1 MEDIF
6 EFLKQ
11 DYKKEYSLI
20 QDVNNNINGG
30 LFLPAVQSLLEQSF
44 KKILLINNLIISTY
58 IDPISGEV
66 KEDRNPNFKTI
77 LYSSS
82 FSNLLSEKYNY
93 DVRNLRKILNSD
105 SRNISI
111 HGKRISKDTTLED
124 LNETDTTKLSD
135 LKIKTIYANLFLY
148 FVAVYQTEQGNPPK
162 TTWQDDYVS
171 TLLNPSLEKIEQE
184 EVVESEKK
192 IKTQQ
197 VKLDKVKKEY
207 ESKLRSSETKLEN
220 KEAKL
225 IEKEEEIARQNIALT
240 EKENQLIAQ
249 EKQMSEINEKLI
261 QKENENQTYIN
272 EIEKLKN
279 ELALPKIT
287 IKKSKKITIKDRK
300 VIEQKSIA
308 LNTNK
313 KSASLKN
320 ANLVK
325 IKELSPNLSIQI
337 PLETSLSLVYDF
349 ISHGWLDKARS
360 QLTEL
365 EKDYDSGE
373 VQLAKLCLKHKVDAL
388 DKLVKIEFDDE
399 DLLSLQNII
408 STCSNL
414 STTRQVLNTII
425 KNVQENTKLLYAI
438 PLYNLALNYN
448 FPDREIAKESFLN
461 LINTTITHPS
471 GKQDEILLAINTY
484 AKFLSNSE
492 YSKFILEVIEKSIVN
507 NKFICAKSLN
517 DELLIQNRKN
527 NTLVKNDLLIDL
539 QVKSINEVYSSL
551 FKKDMS
557 EKLVEYITSLA
568 SVKEQ
573 LDCLNRIYLNIKIHM
588 HTNYSLAQKYFESIY
603 PFEFND
609 RNILKEEILTE
620 LLSHSKP
627 TKPYLDFTLAII
639 NLYPADQTE
648 IYVSKLLILA
658 GVLLAYEKFE
668 STKMVS
674 ELILEIDPKNSKALE
689 NVLICE
695 INLKKSQKN
704 ITFDEFFDINS
715 YQTLLS
721 TLTNEDIKNVN
732 NRFIKLSFIN
742 ITTSENQLSLFN
754 NLLRFVDNDKDTEN
768 YLIAA
773 AEKLLKAKM
782 FNKASV
788 YLNQAL
794 TINNLNSNTY
804 WMLCLCELKCTTLE
818 EATKL
823 KQDIFDNKYY
833 QLALT
838 TAKKTNDTTT
848 YKKYMSFYDSQ
859 LAYRKRKKEQKKKTR
874 NILIVIGVMIAI
886 ILFNIFLPV
895 VLNHN
900 RYKEA
905 QKLKFAEYSTYCA
918 VYIDKGFEQKE
929 VVVPSSYKNKPVTVI
944 KSFRECESLEKITLP
959 ETITE
964 INAYAFYECINL
976 EQIVAPEDML
986 LETIGVYA
994 FTSCSKLQSVDFNY
1008 SNLSSLG
1015 SNAFASCT
1023 SIEKIDLS
1031 TSSVFTIP
1039 SSCFS
1044 LCLSLKDVKLA
1055 KQTILIKQSAFFK
1068 CESLESFAVPA
1079 YTYEIERQAFSF
1091 CKNLKTLEF
1100 ENLSNLTIIGL
1111 EAFME
1116 CAIENLT
1123 LPEGLSYINSRAFMD
1138 NDISYL
1144 SLPNSLSTINNQ
1156 AFFGNRI
1163 LTLVINFNNPDIIG
1177 DGEDFS
1183 NKFAFYEEDEN
1194 SNQTY
1199 ILTALKIYVP
1209 SSSYNSYLN
1218 AWSGY
1223 TVEDK
1228 ILPQQ

>member
-20 QDVNNNINGG
+20 QDVNSNINGA

-58 IDPISGEV
+58 TDPISGEV
-66 KEDRNPNFKTI
+66 KEDRNPNFKTM
-77 LYSSS
+77 LFSST
-82 FSNLLSEKYNY
+82 FNEFLKEKYNY
-93 DVRNLRKILNSD
+93 DLKHIKKILTSD
-105 SRNISI
+105 NRNISI
-111 HGKRISKDTTLED
+111 HGKRINKDTTLEE
-124 LNETDTTKLSD
+124 LNSIEKLD
-135 LKIKTIYANLFLY
+135 KKTIRILYVELFFYL
-148 FVAVYQTEQGNPPK
+148 VSVYTCEQGVSPNTK
-162 TTWQDDYVS
+162 WDEDYVS

-197 VKLDKVKKEY
+197 VKLDKIKKEY
-207 ESKLRSSETKLEN
+207 ESKLKSSETKLEN

-225 IEKEEEIARQNIALT
+225 IEKEEEIARQNIVLA
-240 EKENQLIAQ
+240 EKESQLLAQ
-249 EKQMSEINEKLI
+249 EKQMNEINEQLL
-261 QKENENQTYIN
+261 QKENETQAYIN

-287 IKKSKKITIKDRK
+287 VKKSKKITIKDRK
-300 VIEQKSIA
+300 VIEQKNIT

-325 IKELSPNLSIQI
+325 VKELSPSLTIQI

-349 ISHGWLDKARS
+349 ISHEWFDKAEN
-360 QLTEL
+360 QLIEL
-365 EKDYDSGE
+365 EKDYEAGE
-373 VQLAKLCLKHKVDAL
+373 IQLAKLCLKHKVDTL
-388 DKLVKIEFDDE
+388 NKLITVEFDDS
-399 DLLSLQNII
+399 DIFSLQKII

-414 STTRQVLNTII
+414 DTAKQVLNTII
-425 KNVQENTKLLYAI
+425 KNVQQNTKLLYAI

-448 FPDREIAKESFLN
+448 FPGREIAKESFLN
-461 LINTTITHPS
+461 LIDTTITHPT
-471 GKQDEILLAINTY
+471 GKQDEILLAISTY

-492 YSKFILEVIEKSIVN
+492 YSKFILDSIEKSILN
-507 NKFICAKSLN
+507 HKFICAKNLN
-517 DELLIQNRKN
+517 TELLTQNKN
-527 NTLVKNDLLIDL
+527 NSTLIKNKLLIDL
-539 QVKSINEVYSSL
+539 QVESINEVYSNL
-551 FKKDMS
+551 LKKDMS
-557 EKLVEYITSLA
+557 ETLVEYITSLA

-573 LDCLNRIYLNIKIHM
+573 LDCLNRIYLNIKIYM
-588 HTNYSLAQKYFESIY
+588 HNNYSLAQKYFESIY
-603 PFEFND
+603 PFEFDD
-609 RNILKEEILTE
+609 RSVLKEEILTE

-627 TKPYLDFTLAII
+627 TKPYLDFALAII

-658 GVLLAYEKFE
+658 SVLLAYEKYE
-668 STKMVS
+668 STKTVS
-674 ELILEIDPKNSKALE
+674 QLILEVDPKNSKALE
-689 NVLICE
+689 NILKCE

-704 ITFDEFFDINS
+704 ITFDEFFDINA

-721 TLTNEDIKNVN
+721 TLTNEEVKSVN
-732 NRFIKLSFIN
+732 DRFIKLAFIN
-742 ITTSENQLSLFN
+742 ITTNENQLSLFN
-754 NLLRFVDNDKDTEN
+754 NLLRFVDNNKDTEH
-768 YLIAA
+768 YLISV
-773 AEKLLKAKM
+773 AEKLLDAKM
-782 FNKASV
+782 FSKAIV

-794 TINNLNSNTY
+794 TINNLNSRIY
-804 WMLCLCELKCTTLE
+804 WMLCLCELKCTSLE

-838 TAKKTNDTTT
+838 TAKKTNDSVT

-859 LAYRKRKKEQKKKTR
+859 LAYRKRRKEQKKKTR
-874 NILIVIGVMIAI
+874 NILIIICIMIAI
-886 ILFNIFLPV
+886 ILFNIFFPII
-895 VLNHN
+895 LNHI
-900 RYKEA
+900 RYIES

-944 KSFRECESLEKITLP
+944 KSFSECESLEKITLP

-964 INAYAFYECINL
+964 INAYAFYSCTNL
-976 EQIVAPEDML
+976 EQIIAHEDML

-994 FTSCSKLQSVDFNY
+994 FTSCFKLQSVDFNY
-1008 SNLSSLG
+1008 SKLSSLG

-1031 TSSVFTIP
+1031 TSKVFTIP

-1044 LCLSLKDVKLA
+1044 LCLSLNDVKLSS
-1055 KQTILIKQSAFFK
+1055 QTTLIKQSAFFK
-1068 CESLESFAVPA
+1068 CESLESFKVPA
-1079 YTYEIERQAFSF
+1079 YTYEIEKQAFSF
-1091 CKNLKTLEF
+1091 CKKLKNLEF
-1100 ENLSNLTIIGL
+1100 EKQSNLSIIGV
-1111 EAFME
+1111 EAFIE

-1123 LPEGLSYINSRAFMD
+1123 LPENLSIINSRAFMD
-1138 NDISYL
+1138 NNISSL
-1144 SLPNSLSTINNQ
+1144 SLPNSLSILNTQ

-1177 DGEDFS
+1177 DANDFS
-1183 NKFAFYEEDEN
+1183 NIFAFYEEEEN
-1194 SNQTY
+1194 SSDKY
-1199 ILTALKIYVP
+1199 IMTNLKIYVP

-1218 AWSGY
+1218 AWNGY
-1223 TVEDK
+1223 TIDSK
-1228 ILPQQ
+1228 LLPQP